1 VRGACAGSGSLR
13 TEKTTS
19 RERLTRA
26 PFPCSL
32 SLSPGANTVHP
43 PGFVFPL
50 GFLSYSLP
58 LRRLLSNAA
67 VSCTQLAPR
76 PRSFFAS
83 NLTVLVLAATWHP
96 RPAARACRLSPRLLR
111 LSHAYRQETTIGA
124 SILHALYVEL
134 SSGTQAEQPRPPVNR
149 RRPWPTLHEGASHVL
164 HPFAAHFIALTA
176 SRSQVCRRRLLPPRV
191 RRALMRSESQNGCE
205 TDLLS
210 IGGTSKRSG
219 CPRPRGSGHSE
230 QDQEAQQFL
239 RVGAHEPLAS
249 RFEEPTPPDRG
260 HWQKDGPRT
269 WAGRKRCRATYRSF
283 TCDSHALPRAS

>member
-19 RERLTRA
+19 RGRLTRA

-76 PRSFFAS
+76 PRSLFAS

-124 SILHALYVEL
+124 SILPDLYIEL
-134 SSGTQAEQPRPPVNR
+134 SSRAQAEQPRPPVNR

-164 HPFAAHFIALTA
+164 HHLPHLS
-176 SRSQVCRRRLLPPRV
+176 SRSPRCARRLPSKAATAASSPCINAFRV
-191 RRALMRSESQNGCE
+191 QYGGD

-219 CPRPRGSGHSE
+219 CSRPRGSGHFE

-239 RVGAHEPLAS
+239 RVGVHEPLAS

-269 WAGRKRCRATYRSF
+269 WAGRKRRRATYRSF